1 MLPLFIRTHAISIHR
16 PGPFTYKIGV
26 SLLKTNLTVQKSPC
40 PPHTIPFPGYS
51 HFNNLVCY
59 LPDLFPVFS
68 SNCPGS
74 APMGTRVQ
82 NSLSLLIVC
91 VRVQSWIVSLT
102 DFNILPIDQLFCFYG
117 IRNNA
122 AVSSVACIFL
132 VARV

>member
-1 MLPLFIRTHAISIHR
+1 
-16 PGPFTYKIGV
+16 
-26 SLLKTNLTVQKSPC
+26 
-40 PPHTIPFPGYS
+40 
-51 HFNNLVCY
+51 
-59 LPDLFPVFS
+59 
-68 SNCPGS
+68 
-74 APMGTRVQ
+74 MGTRVQ

-122 AVSSVACIFL
+122 AVSGVACIFL